1 VIHYLLDTNAMIGLL
16 KDRHSPLARRARRT
30 DPRQIGLSA
39 IVVHELY
46 YGAYKS
52 LRRTENLGRL
62 EAIRLE
68 VLPFDK
74 EDGMAAGEI
83 RAALAAA
90 GTPIGPFDV
99 LMAGQAKARGL
110 VLVTDNVRE
119 FQRVAGLNFENWA
132 NPRA

>member
-1 VIHYLLDTNAMIGLL
+1 MHYLLDTNAMIELL

-30 DPRQIGLSA
+30 DPRQIRLSA
-39 IVVHELY
+39 IVVHEFY

-52 LRRTENLGRL
+52 LRRAENLDRL

-83 RAALAAA
+83 RATLGAA

-99 LMAGQAKARGL
+99 LIAGQAKARGL

-119 FQRVAGLNFENWA
+119 FQRVAGLKIENWA
-132 NPRA
+132 TPRA